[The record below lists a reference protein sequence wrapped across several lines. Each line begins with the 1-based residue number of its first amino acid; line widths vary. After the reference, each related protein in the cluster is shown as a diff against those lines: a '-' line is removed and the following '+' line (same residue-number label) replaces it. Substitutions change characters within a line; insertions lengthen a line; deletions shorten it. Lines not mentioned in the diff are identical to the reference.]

1 MRNLKKHLLIAASTL
16 AILTAGAVFGN
27 QSYAADESRD
37 YHISLIYADKNGPH
51 HRPTPAEVHHRRMM
65 NAPCPPECRPPR
77 PPKHHH
83 HKHHD
88 HFDRRDFNDDDKDY
102 SY

>member
-1 MRNLKKHLLIAASTL
+1 MRNPKKHLLITVAALTV
-16 AILTAGAVFGN
+16 LTAGAFLGN

-37 YHISLIYADKNGPH
+37 YHISLIYADKDHQPH
-51 HRPTPAEVHHRRMM
+51 HRPTPAEVHHKRMM
-65 NAPCPPECRPPR
+65 DHPCPPECRPPR

-88 HFDRRDFNDDDKDY
+88 RFDRRDLNDEDKD
-102 SY
+102 

>member
-1 MRNLKKHLLIAASTL
+1 MRNLKKHLLITAAAL
-16 AILTAGAVFGN
+16 ALLTAGTVLGN

-37 YHISLIYADKNGPH
+37 YHISLVLANTDNPH

-65 NAPCPPECRPPR
+65 APPCPPECRPPR

-88 HFDRRDFNDDDKDY
+88 RFDRKDFNEDDKD
-102 SY
+102 